1 MHSRRHC
8 VLQGYLAHLS
18 KNPLTT
24 KAVTAWFGACLGD
37 LLAQSCAG
45 GPFDL
50 ARNVRLGLFALCAGG
65 PMGHYWHRFLDR
77 WAAVMSR
84 LCLLAP
90 PKQIPEGL
98 RLPPAAEAGICALRG
113 L

>member
-1 MHSRRHC
+1 MHSKRQF
-8 VLQGYLAHLS
+8 VLQGYLAHLT
-18 KNPLTT
+18 KNPLAT

-37 LLAQSCAG
+37 LLAQACAG

-77 WAAVMSR
+77 
-84 LCLLAP
+84 
-90 PKQIPEGL
+90 
-98 RLPPAAEAGICALRG
+98 
-113 L
+113 

>member
-1 MHSRRHC
+1 MHFRRHC

-37 LLAQSCAG
+37 LLAQACAG

-77 WAAVMSR
+77 WAAVVAQVVPS
-84 LCLLAP
+84 CPTTWPHAS
-90 PKQIPEGL
+90 
-98 RLPPAAEAGICALRG
+98 
-113 L
+113 

>member
-18 KNPLTT
+18 RNPLTT

-37 LLAQSCAG
+37 LLAQACAG

-65 PMGHYWHRFLDR
+65 PMGHYWHRFLEVGSSGCPGC
-77 WAAVMSR
+77 AFLPHR
-84 LCLLAP
+84 LATCQL
-90 PKQIPEGL
+90 IPE
-98 RLPPAAEAGICALRG
+98 RPCLPPAA
-113 L
+113 